1 MKKLAYYI
9 TAHGHGHA
17 ARSCDL
23 LAALH
28 RQAPDLGL
36 VVVSDADPAFLRYR
50 LPGIPFELRPGSF
63 DAGLV
68 QFDSIRGSAEAT
80 LEPALRLLADRAPN
94 LKRETRFLRENRISL
109 VVADIPALPL
119 EAAAREGI
127 PSFAVGNFSWNWIYA
142 DYAKTDPRWSPVV
155 ESYAEGY
162 ARADLLIRL
171 PFHEPMSAFR
181 RRADVPLLSRP
192 GRNRRE
198 ELAARS
204 GCPLSTRWVLVAVA
218 SLGWTEDA
226 LCRLSERTDFSFWTV
241 EPLRWDRPNFHAADR
256 ALFPFSD
263 VLASCDV
270 VLTKPGYGIVSD
282 CAVNAKPMAYALR
295 EGFAEAPLLVEGIRR
310 HLRHAPVPLDDLYA
324 GRIESALETALRAPP
339 PLVPA
344 QSGGEEKGARLMLEA
359 LSLPAAGG

>member
-28 RQAPDLGL
+28 RKAPDLGL
-36 VVVSDADPAFLRYR
+36 VVVSAADPAFLHNR
-50 LPGIPFELRPGSF
+50 LPGVPFELRPESF

-68 QFDSIRGSAEAT
+68 QLDSVRGSAEAT
-80 LEPALRLLADRAPN
+80 LEPALRLMAERGRN
-94 LKRETRFLRENRISL
+94 LERVTRFLRDARISL

-127 PSFAVGNFSWNWIYA
+127 PALAVGNFSWNWIYA
-142 DYAKTDPRWSPVV
+142 DFAQADPRWSPVV
-155 ESYAEGY
+155 ESYAAGY
-162 ARADLLIRL
+162 AQADLLIRL

-181 RRADVPLLSRP
+181 RHVDVPLLSRP

-204 GCPLSTRWVLVAVA
+204 GCPLSTRWVLVAVS
-218 SLGWTEDA
+218 SLGWTADT
-226 LCRLSERTDFSFWTV
+226 LRRLSEMTGYSFWTV
-241 EPLRWDRPNFHAADR
+241 EPLRWEGPNFHAADR
-256 ALFPFSD
+256 TVFSFSD

-282 CAVNAKPMAYALR
+282 CAVNAKPIAYALR
-295 EGFAEAPLLVEGIRR
+295 EGFAEVPFLIEGIRR
-310 HLRHAPVPLDDLYA
+310 HLRHAPVPLEDLYA
-324 GRIESALETALRAPP
+324 GRIESALETAIGAPAPP
-339 PLVPA
+339 DPA
-344 QSGGEEKGARLMLEA
+344 RAGGEELGARLILDA
-359 LSLPAAGG
+359 LSHPAAEG